1 MKSVKK
7 IFSLLAIIGI
17 MASTQP
23 IYAQCAMCG
32 TVAEASTKNGQTE
45 GNDLNSGIMYLL
57 AAPYLAI
64 VAVGIL
70 WYKKYRKKDVQ
81 LDMRNEKI
89 NLN

>member
-1 MKSVKK
+1 MKAIKR
-7 IFSLLAIIGI
+7 ICSLLAIMAVI
-17 MASTQP
+17 ASTQP
-23 IYAQCAMCG
+23 IYAQCSMCG

-45 GNDLNSGIMYLL
+45 GNDLNGGIVYLL